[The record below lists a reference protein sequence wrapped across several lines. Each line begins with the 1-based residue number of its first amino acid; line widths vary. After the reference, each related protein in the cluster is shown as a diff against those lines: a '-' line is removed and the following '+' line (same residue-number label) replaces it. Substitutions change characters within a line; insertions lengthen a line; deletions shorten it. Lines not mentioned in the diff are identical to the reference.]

1 MVIVTIMSSVA
12 IPYELES
19 RCHDTINKHALKES
33 FPEFVRTAAQQRIDR
48 LNGGQI
54 DDERL

>member
-1 MVIVTIMSSVA
+1 MIMSSVA
-12 IPYELES
+12 IPYALES